1 MFGNNDF
8 KGSPEFGYVMLYYF
22 LLKEISTGKDNNN
35 NTAVITTAQPNKASF
50 VPQIISI

>member
-35 NTAVITTAQPNKASF
+35 TAVITTAQPNKASF